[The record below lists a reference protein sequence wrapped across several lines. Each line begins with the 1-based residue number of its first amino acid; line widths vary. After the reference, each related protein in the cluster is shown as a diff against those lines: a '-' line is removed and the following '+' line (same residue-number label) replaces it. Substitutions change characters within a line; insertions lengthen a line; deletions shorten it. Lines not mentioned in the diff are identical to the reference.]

1 MAYSDKEIEIRAKEM
16 LGRELSQSEERLLR
30 RVCSAAVTEL
40 EARLRNGIKSEDIG
54 ELFNDAA
61 GVLALSLFIELG
73 SGDINNIDSFTA
85 GGLSVKLDSTRDK
98 AAAKLRTRA
107 EAMLA
112 SYLKYPDF
120 AFTGVEG

>member
-98 AAAKLRTRA
+98 AAAKLRSRA
-107 EAMLA
+107 EAMLV
-112 SYLKYPDF
+112 SYLKCPDF

>member
-30 RVCSAAVTEL
+30 RTCSAAVTEL
-40 EARLRNGIKSEDIG
+40 EARLRNGIRSEDIG
-54 ELFNDAA
+54 ELFNNAA

-73 SGDINNIDSFTA
+73 SGDINNIGYFKA
-85 GGLSVKLDSTRDK
+85 GGLSVKLDGTRDK
-98 AAAKLRTRA
+98 AAAKLRSRA

-112 SYLKYPDF
+112 SYLKCPDF